1 MDVTTDAGSP
11 ASLPPNHHHDHP
23 GFRGFSGLLAALTF
37 STGRQPDAHLAIRLA
52 SVRAGDR
59 LVDIGCGPGVAM
71 RRATAAGATSVVG
84 VDPARVMLRV
94 GRLSSMFRS
103 RGADVRFV
111 EGAAE
116 AVPLADASATV
127 VWSLSTVHHWR
138 DVERGLREVHR
149 VLIPG
154 GRFLAIERR
163 VKPGSTGHASH
174 GWTDAQAEGFAS
186 ACRSAGFLE
195 TTVARH
201 ETSREVLTVL
211 ACAPEDAGDR

>member
-1 MDVTTDAGSP
+1 MDRAQKTDPP

-23 GFRGFSGLLAALTF
+23 GFRGFSGLLAALSF
-37 STGRQPDAHLAIRLA
+37 SAGRQPDADLAIRLA

-59 LVDIGCGPGVAM
+59 VVDVGSGPGVALW
-71 RRATAAGATSVVG
+71 RAAAAGATSVVG

-94 GRLSSMFRS
+94 GRVSRVFRS
-103 RGADVRFV
+103 HGADVRFV

-116 AVPLADASATV
+116 ALPLEDASATV

-138 DVERGLREVHR
+138 DVERGLHEVRR

-154 GRFLAIERR
+154 GRFVAIERR

-186 ACRSAGFLE
+186 ACRAAGFLE

-201 ETSREVLTVL
+201 QTSRAVLTVL
-211 ACAPEDAGDR
+211 AWAPENAGER